1 MGVLGPPVLGASAV
15 NGLLL
20 LVFAVL
26 GFAVVAG
33 VAVVI
38 LALLHAVLPGG
49 DSGAEAL
56 HIAELERQNEE
67 GRAEAAR
74 LAGDDTPG

>member
-1 MGVLGPPVLGASAV
+1 MAVPVPHVLAAGALE
-15 NGLLL
+15 GLLVL
-20 LVFAVL
+20 LFAIV

-38 LALLHAVLPGG
+38 LALLQAVLPSG

-56 HIAELERQNEE
+56 HAQSQRDAEDDRADAAEEAVRVERT
-67 GRAEAAR
+67 G
-74 LAGDDTPG
+74 